1 MFAVDSPCRAGTS
14 GRVRARFVVI
24 AAIQDNEEATMSVS
38 TDVTRALLADGV
50 MVTVRELG
58 PADHD
63 QVVAL
68 HRAMPEEDRYLRFFS
83 AGLPPMDSFVERIT
97 STNQDDHGAIGA
109 FDGDTLLGMAVYL
122 VVRNSTPLTADVAL
136 VVSHDV
142 QHHGIGTVMV
152 EHLGSLA
159 RGRGVR
165 RFTADVLP
173 TNWRMLRVFKDLGL
187 SVDMRPD
194 FD

>member
-1 MFAVDSPCRAGTS
+1 M
-14 GRVRARFVVI
+14 VI

-83 AGLPPMDSFVERIT
+83 AGLPPMDTFVNRIT
-97 STNQDDHGAIGA
+97 SPTRTTTARSA
-109 FDGDTLLGMAVYL
+109 
-122 VVRNSTPLTADVAL
+122 STKATPCWEWPCT
-136 VVSHDV
+136 S
-142 QHHGIGTVMV
+142 
-152 EHLGSLA
+152 
-159 RGRGVR
+159 
-165 RFTADVLP
+165 
-173 TNWRMLRVFKDLGL
+173 
-187 SVDMRPD
+187 
-194 FD
+194 